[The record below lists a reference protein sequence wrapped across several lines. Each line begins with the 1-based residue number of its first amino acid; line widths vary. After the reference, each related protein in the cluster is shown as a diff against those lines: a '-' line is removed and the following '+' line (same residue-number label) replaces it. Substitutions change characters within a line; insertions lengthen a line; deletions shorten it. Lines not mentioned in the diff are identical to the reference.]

1 MADFERKFDD
11 MPPGKWEILAN
22 PDEESN
28 GYFRIAGTSYH
39 FRECASVLKKA
50 PFELHFERDPHNRH
64 DPNAIKIMSG
74 SLHLGFVGKSNAGE
88 IVRNPDFP
96 LMKPVLRS
104 VWRGKFDDGTEA
116 ISIEYAILIPA
127 RRKTA
132 KLAEI
137 CFYCPECG
145 QLHKADAI
153 YAGFEFECI
162 KCGKSFF
169 APTINGEQK
178 ITHNQKKAN
187 SSEATG
193 TTSSCYRFM
202 YIKLGL
208 IFGLL
213 GIHDFYAGYW
223 LKGILKLLMLYVAV
237 QWGLIILV
245 VISYLW
251 TLFEIIFFRK
261 DAKERRMK

>member
-11 MPPGKWEILAN
+11 MPPGEWEILAN

-39 FRECASVLKKA
+39 FRECASVLKNA

-74 SLHLGFVGKSNAGE
+74 SLHLGFVGKSDAGE
-88 IVRNPDFP
+88 IARNPDFP

-153 YAGFEFECI
+153 YAGFEFECV
-162 KCGKSFF
+162 KCGKSFL
-169 APTINGEQK
+169 APAVERVRGL
-178 ITHNQKKAN
+178 THDREGVD
-187 SSEATG
+187 SSISTETV
-193 TTSSCYRFM
+193 SSRYRFM

-213 GIHDFYAGYW
+213 GIHNFYAGHW
-223 LKGILKLLMLYVAV
+223 LKGILKLLMLYVAL

-261 DAKERRMK
+261 DVNGHRMK